1 MISHCAN
8 PECRLPFHYLKGG
21 RLYRFDVRRPVEPC
35 KDVPNAICEAKPS
48 QASIYFWLC
57 DSCSLE
63 YTLQFST
70 HHGISIMP
78 LQQPRGSAVV
88 ARVAEAE

>member
-8 PECRLPFHYLKGG
+8 PDCKVAFHYFRGG

-35 KDVPNAICEAKPS
+35 KDVPNAICEVKPS

-57 DSCSLE
+57 HDCSLE
-63 YTLQFST
+63 YTLQFSRD
-70 HHGISIMP
+70 HGISILP